1 LRDDPEASH
10 TPPPDIPCRRADEH
24 AGIIGLYTMA
34 KPKPLTKKQQVFIDE
49 YLQTWNAAG
58 AARLAGYSERSAY
71 SQGWENLRKPEIQAA
86 IKERLDEV
94 HMSAD
99 ETLKRLADIARGDIA
114 DFLDVSPLGFTIDLA
129 EAQAAGKTP
138 LIKKIKQK
146 TVTINGQK
154 EDREIHTEEIE
165 LYSAVEALQLIGKH
179 HKLFNEIGSKGNPIH
194 IEGLDRLLDK
204 VWS

>member
-1 LRDDPEASH
+1 MVPPVEKKSLTKRQELFVDAYLQCFSATEAA
-10 TPPPDIPCRRADEH
+10 RRAGYKNNDLLH
-24 AGIIGLYTMA
+24 T
-34 KPKPLTKKQQVFIDE
+34 
-49 YLQTWNAAG
+49 NA
-58 AARLAGYSERSAY
+58 R
-71 SQGWENLRKPEIQAA
+71 ENLRKPEIQAA

-165 LYSAVEALQLIGKH
+165 LYSSIDALQLLGKH
-179 HKLFNEIGSKGNPIH
+179 HKLFNEVGTKGNPVH
-194 IEGLDRLLDK
+194 IEGLEKLLDK